1 MRHLVIV
8 LILISL
14 VGCGNSVSEKSSS
27 VDDARKPSGSP
38 RYDDRASDAAPP
50 AGGGKPAAAVDVS
63 RKIIFTGDM
72 HLIVDELDATTA
84 KLQQIV
90 SAATGYIAQ
99 SDVQVR
105 TNNRREADYTV
116 RVPVEQYEDVRTA
129 CSKLGSVTRN
139 SSKSDDVTE
148 EYADLEAR
156 TKALKA
162 EETALTDLLKRE
174 NAKLDD
180 LLKVRDQIVRNREQI
195 EKAEG
200 RIRLLA
206 DKASYSTIRLNIEE
220 KKDYVPPSEETFGS
234 NASNAFGNS
243 WQALVNLGKF
253 LAITVVAVVPW
264 LPVIALVVG
273 VVWWQVRRYRR
284 TAKYPRKPTESVS
297 LIPADAP

>member
-1 MRHLVIV
+1 MRQLVIV
-8 LILISL
+8 LLLIS
-14 VGCGNSVSEKSSS
+14 VGGCGGSSSEKFTTVGS
-27 VDDARKPSGSP
+27 AIKPTSSP
-38 RYDDRASDAAPP
+38 RFDGKPEADAAP
-50 AGGGKPAAAVDVS
+50 AGGGKPAAPVDVS

-72 HLIVDELDATTA
+72 HIIVDELDATIA

-105 TNNRREADYTV
+105 SNNRREADYTV

-156 TKALKA
+156 IKVLKA
-162 EETALTDLLKRE
+162 EEVALTDLLKRE

-180 LLKVRDQIVRNREQI
+180 LLKVREQIVRNREQI

-200 RIRLLA
+200 RTRLLA
-206 DKASYSTIRLNIEE
+206 NKASFSTIRLGIEE
-220 KKDYVPPSEETFGS
+220 KKDYVPPSEETFGG
-234 NASNAFGNS
+234 NASNAFSNS

-253 LAITVVAVVPW
+253 LAITFVSLVPW

-284 TAKYPRKPTESVS
+284 LTNTPRKATEVGTQ
-297 LIPADAP
+297 